1 MTSLWSEVDSL
12 QSYLELGSL
21 WNSKT
26 HTLRN
31 RWKKLHVWIRS
42 LPSRRSLLSKDPDW
56 RIPTVKSNLQDLP
69 CVKSHGDI
77 LHNDLTPAHLS
88 ALSPVHAS
96 NYSGYAASLSPLGM
110 APPCWPPRPPLM
122 QLSEMPSYTSFLPA
136 TLPLGKFLLQ
146 DPAQGPH
153 TPESISWLLSAW
165 GEWGAHLCAP
175 ITSGDKLH
183 PSAHHAALRAH
194 VCYSHYV
201 IIFACSSS
209 QWFIQ
214 LVLEKIPNSRSQK
227 SCPNLKPKCTKNK
240 AGISVIPITLIE
252 RLKENGECHWIQT
265 EPTFQVATHT
275 QTHIHT

>member
-1 MTSLWSEVDSL
+1 
-12 QSYLELGSL
+12 
-21 WNSKT
+21 
-26 HTLRN
+26 
-31 RWKKLHVWIRS
+31 
-42 LPSRRSLLSKDPDW
+42 
-56 RIPTVKSNLQDLP
+56 
-69 CVKSHGDI
+69 
-77 LHNDLTPAHLS
+77 
-88 ALSPVHAS
+88 
-96 NYSGYAASLSPLGM
+96 M

-146 DPAQGPH
+146 DPAQGSH
-153 TPESISWLLSAW
+153 TPESISWLLSPW

-227 SCPNLKPKCTKNK
+227 SCPNLKPKYTKNK

-265 EPTFQVATHT
+265 EPSGYTHT
-275 QTHIHT
+275 NTHTHIGKVQRWKGRKQVGITVGQMCIKRKAVYWYFVCLFFSLVESQSFLLLAWNKVSFMISWAKMLCTFLCQNIRGRSTWRIAQY